1 MATYKKTLHQAMLN
15 LSARLPIE
23 DKKVSDRL
31 NRAYDIVRML
41 GSGYAIQR
49 VESELVCGVTQ
60 HYITPHYR
68 VYKESTSLL
77 EDNSV
82 YYHIIDDMC
91 SCPDAPSARGNLCK
105 HRLAVKLIEDM
116 QA

>member
-1 MATYKKTLHQAMLN
+1 MTAYKKTLHQARLD
-15 LSARLPIE
+15 LSVRLPIE
-23 DKKVSDRL
+23 DKGISDRL
-31 NRAYDIVRML
+31 NRACEIVRML
-41 GSGYAIQR
+41 GSGYSIQH
-49 VESELVCGVTQ
+49 CGD
-60 HYITPHYR
+60 HEYA

-105 HRLAVKLIEDM
+105 HRLAVKLIEEM
-116 QA
+116 RA